1 MYITYMY
8 YKKDQKNNKKID
20 THDIHQ
26 YTYIYYYIVVSYI
39 IYVIMYY
46 SCTCI
51 WPYTVPHCRCV
62 KM

>member
-46 SCTCI
+46 SCTVHVYGHI
-51 WPYTVPHCRCV
+51 PYPIVDV
-62 KM
+62 